1 MRLAAQEKMGFY
13 PTPNRSLQL
22 IAQLLTPASKEQEIK
37 ALDPCAGEGEA
48 LAYTADGL
56 RQQGA
61 KVTTYGV
68 ELSPERAEKAAKV
81 LDVVLDTDWNNT
93 TVSNKAFGLLWL
105 NPPYDWDH
113 ESKERHKRQE
123 YIFLRLSF
131 TKLQVGGVLV
141 YIVPRSILAMPN
153 VAKFLAA
160 HFDDISVFRFPDG
173 EYEQFRQV
181 VLLGYRKGEALADE
195 ETAKRLLA
203 AGKSDDLLQPL
214 DEAVAAFSRLYEV
227 PPSKDVPR
235 FFFRKISLGYEDILQ
250 EVWRH
255 GLHTTKSWKDF
266 ETRRLRNA
274 EMEFRPAVPLRRGH
288 LAELLASGLM
298 GTMRLDGGKLL
309 AMGRS
314 VKVKDEEVKEGKN
327 GEKVTVER
335 ERFVTRVYTLRR
347 NGNGYEREVI
357 DSADA
362 LEEFLLKYGEEM
374 GRIVEA
380 RHRPLLEK
388 PTEAEWKSLDGLI
401 PNKQLPGRS
410 KAGLLDTQRM
420 VAIGAARAI
429 EKYGSAVIVAE
440 MGFGKTATS
449 LAVAKSLNAFPAIVL
464 CPPHLVEK
472 WKKEVQDV
480 LPDAEAVVL
489 DGISDMD
496 SLAKTYKP
504 GKKVVAILG
513 REKAKLYPGWKHA
526 VSTHLYSS
534 PKTGPVR
541 VLACPHCGEVLKN
554 EDGVPLVV
562 DFSTKGEIDL
572 GKKVVKCPA
581 CGEPLMQYEGKRW
594 PLARYIRDKHKGFF
608 KLVIADEIHQYKGKS
623 TDQGN
628 ALQLLIEA
636 TRWSLGL
643 TGTFFGGKSTSIFWL
658 LYRMNKTV
666 RDEFRFSDER
676 RWAELYGRLE
686 TTVKEMEESGTLSGR
701 TRRSVRVRE
710 VPGISP
716 QIVRLILPNV
726 IFARVA
732 DLGYDLPPYEEE
744 IVRLRMT
751 PEQQDDYEELDGTL
765 QDLVKEAISG
775 GDFGL
780 TSVWLQTMLSRPNAS
795 FREERVW
802 RTIPAP
808 DGRGRVRVPVSV
820 IEKNPET
827 GKWEPVQVA
836 APPVFSDGELS
847 PKEEWL
853 VSFVKAEKARGRKVL
868 VYVRQTGTR
877 DIQRHLAELLKNE
890 GIRAVVLPD
899 SVTPRRREK
908 WIEQH
913 VPKLDVLITNPR
925 KVETGLDLVA
935 FPSAVFYELDY
946 SLYTLWQAQRRVWRL
961 GQTQPVK
968 VVYTVYRETL
978 EEKALALMAQKLRA
992 AMRLYGEDAT
1002 SAIAQ
1007 EADDGENFIAEL
1019 AKKVLA
1025 GDRLTLDGVSGL
1037 LKPDTRTTESPMG
1050 SPTQMSRKIDVK
1062 AALDAWAQ
1070 RHGFANIEEARK
1082 AARRKSSR
1090 RRRQP
1095 SSRQAMLFPV

>member
-1 MRLAAQEKMGFY
+1 MRLAAQEKMGYY
-13 PTPNRSLQL
+13 PTPKRSLQL
-22 IAQLLTPASKEQEIK
+22 ISQFLTPASKEQEIK
-37 ALDPCAGEGEA
+37 TLDPCVGEGEA
-48 LAYTADGL
+48 LAYTADRL
-56 RQQGA
+56 REQRA

-68 ELSPERAEKAAKV
+68 ELSPQRARKAARV
-81 LDVVLDTDWNNT
+81 LDVVLDTDWSNT
-93 TVSNKAFGLLWL
+93 TVSNKAFSLLWL

-113 ESKERHKRQE
+113 EAGERHKRQE
-123 YIFLRLSF
+123 YVFLRRSY
-131 TKLQVGGVLV
+131 TKLQAGGLLV
-141 YIVPRSILAMPN
+141 YIVPRRILAMPN
-153 VAKFLAA
+153 VARFLAG
-160 HFDDISVFRFPDG
+160 HFSDISVFRFPDG
-173 EYEQFRQV
+173 EYERFRQV
-181 VLLGYRKGEALADE
+181 VVLGYRQPQPVENAGTEKE
-195 ETAKRLLA
+195 LLSF
-203 AGKSDDLLQPL
+203 GKDTL
-214 DEAVAAFSRLYEV
+214 
-227 PPSKDVPR
+227 PPSLDDAGGVSYAVPQAAEVSR
-235 FFFRKISLGYEDILQ
+235 FFFRKISLGYEEILR
-250 EVWRH
+250 EVARH
-255 GLHTTKSWKDF
+255 GVHATKAWRDF

-298 GTMRLDGGKLL
+298 GTMRLDDGKLL

-314 VKVKDEEVKEGKN
+314 IKVKDEEEKEGKH
-327 GEKVTVER
+327 GERVTVMR

-362 LEEFLLKYGEEM
+362 LEEFLLKHGAEM
-374 GRIVEA
+374 GKIVEA

-388 PTEAEWKSLDGLI
+388 PTEAEWRSLDGLI
-401 PNKQLPGRS
+401 PHKRLPGRS
-410 KAGLLDTQRM
+410 KTGLLDTQRM

-429 EKYGSAVIVAE
+429 EQHGSAVVVAE

-480 LPDAEAVVL
+480 LPDARAVILEKV
-489 DGISDMD
+489 SDVEN
-496 SLAKTYKP
+496 LARTYKP
-504 GKKVVAILG
+504 GEQVVAILG
-513 REKAKLYPGWKHA
+513 RERAKLYPGWRHA
-526 VSTHLYSS
+526 VATRIYETE
-534 PKTGPVR
+534 KGPVR
-541 VLACPHCGEVLKN
+541 VLACPHCGETLVDR
-554 EDGVPLVV
+554 DGIPIPAEPFL
-562 DFSTKGEIDL
+562 SGEVDL
-572 GKKVVKCPA
+572 GKKVLKCSA

-608 KLVIADEIHQYKGKS
+608 ELVIADEIHQYKGKS

-636 TRWSLGL
+636 TKWALGL

-666 RDEFRFSDER
+666 RDEFGFSEEK

-686 TTVKEMEESGTLSGR
+686 TTVKESQESGTLSGR

-744 IVRLRMT
+744 IVRLEMT
-751 PEQQDDYEELDGTL
+751 PEQQDDYEELDGVL
-765 QDLVKEAISG
+765 QELVRTAVKH

-808 DGRGRVRVPVSV
+808 EGRGRVRVPVSV
-820 IEKNPET
+820 IEQNPET

-847 PKEEWL
+847 PKEKWL

-877 DIQRHLAELLKNE
+877 DIQRHLAKLLE
-890 GIRAVVLPD
+890 DAGVRAVVLPD
-899 SVTPRRREK
+899 SVTPRKRER

-913 VPKLDVLITNPR
+913 VFKLDVLITNPR

-968 VVYTVYRETL
+968 VVYTVYRDTL

-1002 SAIAQ
+1002 SAIAA
-1007 EADDGENFIAEL
+1007 EADDGESFIAEL

-1025 GDRLTLDGVSGL
+1025 GHRLTLDGVSGL
-1037 LKPDTRTTESPMG
+1037 LKPDSRTTESPMG
-1050 SPTQMSRKIDVK
+1050 SPTQMSRPIDPLK

-1070 RHGFANIEEARK
+1070 RHGFANIEEARQ
-1082 AARRKSSR
+1082 AARKSKSR
-1090 RRRQP
+1090 RRRRT
-1095 SSRQAMLFPV
+1095 STAGQAMLFPV